1 MRKAMSK
8 APAKQAAAKAAPKG
22 AGKVP
27 AKKAPAKAAARKM
40 ARKPRARS
48 YQVTIA
54 NKNKV
59 IEVARD
65 ETILQAAVRAG
76 IDYPYACASGN
87 CGTCVSHLDS
97 GKVSPLPRS
106 DASLSA
112 EQEEAGQ
119 TLACRARPRSDITI
133 TWLGRGRK

>member
-1 MRKAMSK
+1 MARKAEGK
-8 APAKQAAAKAAPKG
+8 APVKKEAAAKKAAPR
-22 AGKVP
+22 
-27 AKKAPAKAAARKM
+27 KA

-48 YQVTIA
+48 FQVTIA
-54 NKNKV
+54 NKGKV
-59 IEVARD
+59 IAVARD
-65 ETILQAAVRAG
+65 ETILQAAVREG

-106 DASLSA
+106 DASLSP